1 MKKKCRKTAGAA
13 RLSLILLLS
22 LLLLC
27 ACGRKE
33 KSAEDVSDAGLGR
46 TDSAVSEN
54 ASSSANAALP
64 GTDASSASA
73 ALSET
78 DASSAS
84 AALSGTDTASVSDSR
99 GPASSTESAETS
111 AGSTSHQNGNS
122 LSATAAEPEDDDL
135 VRVRDYIPDI
145 LVELKYA
152 TDDNFT
158 GQVIYDFKDA
168 YLRYGTVKRLQIVQ
182 DAMKEQGLTLKI
194 WDAFRPLWAQ
204 QALWDAYPDRIYVSN
219 PAEKGYTSNNF
230 GNTLDVTVVRED
242 GSEIPMPTGFDDFSL
257 KADRDYEDCAE
268 EEAENAW
275 MLDQAMSDAGF
286 EGYWGEWWHY
296 QDIDEYPGED
306 LEGVELR

>member
-64 GTDASSASA
+64 
-73 ALSET
+73 ET

-111 AGSTSHQNGNS
+111 AGITSHQNGNS

-204 QALWDAYPDRIYVSN
+204 QALWDAYPD
-219 PAEKGYTSNNF
+219 
-230 GNTLDVTVVRED
+230 
-242 GSEIPMPTGFDDFSL
+242 
-257 KADRDYEDCAE
+257 
-268 EEAENAW
+268 
-275 MLDQAMSDAGF
+275 
-286 EGYWGEWWHY
+286 
-296 QDIDEYPGED
+296 
-306 LEGVELR
+306 